1 MTMLF
6 DPHFATTGI
15 GSFPHRD
22 EKDVYPLILQNFPE
36 IPFWPQFPKR
46 SFLEGMVLQFSQG
59 FPNVKW
65 NEKKQT
71 VWVDTVQGFDQE
83 VDRFYGFLDKVALE
97 PFEIKEDFAKGI
109 EFLKAL
115 ASTEYLKRIRYIK
128 GQVTG
133 PATFGLALAD
143 QDGRPIFY
151 EPTLREILI
160 KHLSS
165 KAQWMEKRFNA
176 LLPDVK
182 TIIFFDEPSLSS
194 FGSAFSGLNREEV
207 IVSLNECFDA
217 VNGLTGVHC
226 CGNTDWGLLLST
238 DLDILSFDAYGYV
251 ETLAL
256 YPKELR
262 KFLEGG
268 GLLAWG
274 IIPTNEEIEKEDSK
288 SLVERF
294 RKGVNSLSKKGIDP
308 ILLQR
313 TIITP
318 SCGTASLP
326 IPLAER
332 VCQVTAEVS
341 KRLKEWGERELG

>member
-1 MTMLF
+1 MPF
-6 DPHFATTGI
+6 DSPFATTGI
-15 GSFPHRD
+15 GSFPHRN
-22 EKDVYPLILQNFPE
+22 EKEVYPLILQNFPE
-36 IPFWPQFPKR
+36 IPFWPQFPRR

-59 FPNVKW
+59 FPNLKW
-65 NEKKQT
+65 DEKKQM
-71 VWVDTVQGFDQE
+71 VWVDTAQGFDKE
-83 VDRFYGFLDKVALE
+83 VDRFYGWLDEGALK
-97 PFEIKEDFAKGI
+97 PFAIKEDFAKGI
-109 EFLKAL
+109 GFLEAL
-115 ASTEYLKRIRYIK
+115 ASTDHPKKIRYVK
-128 GQVTG
+128 GQITG
-133 PATFGLALAD
+133 PVTFGLALTD
-143 QDGRPIFY
+143 QEQKAVFY

-165 KAQWMEKRFNA
+165 KARWMEKRFND
-176 LLPDVK
+176 LLPGVK

-207 IVSLNECFDA
+207 IVSLNECFGA

-226 CGNTDWGLLLST
+226 CGNTDWSLLLST
-238 DLDILSFDAYGYV
+238 DLDILSFDAYGYL

-262 KFLEGG
+262 KFLERG

-274 IIPTNEEIEKEDSK
+274 IVPTGGEIEKEDPK

-294 RKGVNSLSKKGIDP
+294 RLGVNTLSKKGIDP
-308 ILLQR
+308 TFLQR
-313 TIITP
+313 AIITP

-341 KRLKEWGERELG
+341 RRLKEVE